1 MIRPWPQTMLWRTFL
16 LVAVLMLLSVLA
28 WFAIYRAYDREPRA
42 RQMAQLMESVVN
54 LTRSALLTAH
64 PEKRHALLLELS
76 DREGIHIYPVE
87 ENETIAPLPD
97 RQFLQ
102 LVAAQLRDQLGPQTR
117 LTLERNGDKAVF
129 VSFRIEEEDEN
140 EYWVALPRERI
151 ERVIPWQWIGWGLAA
166 LLLSLAGAYLLVFRI
181 TRPLKALAGAAMEI
195 GRGHTPAPVEESGPS
210 EITTLAQAFN
220 QMSADLA
227 RLDSDR
233 ALILA
238 GISHDLRTPLT
249 RLRMSI
255 ELSGADQATQESMAL
270 DIEEM
275 DQTIGQ
281 FLDFARDV
289 SGEALQE
296 TDLAALLKDLA
307 AN

>member
-1 MIRPWPQTMLWRTFL
+1 MRLWPHTLLWRTFL

-28 WFAIYRAYDREPRA
+28 WYGIYRAYDREPHA

-64 PEKRHALLLELS
+64 PDKRHALLLELS

-87 ENETIAPLPD
+87 ENETIAALPD
-97 RQFLQ
+97 RPLLQ
-102 LVAAQLRDQLGPQTR
+102 LVEAQLRRELGPQTR
-117 LTLERNGDKAVF
+117 LTLERNGEKAVF
-129 VSFRIEEEDEN
+129 VSFRIDEEDEN

-151 ERVIPWQWIGWGLAA
+151 ERVIPWQWMGWGLAA
-166 LLLSLAGAYLLVFRI
+166 LLLSLVGAYLIMFRV
-181 TRPLKALAGAAMEI
+181 TRPLKALSNAALEI
-195 GRGHTPAPVEESGPS
+195 GRGRTPTPVEEGGPT
-210 EITTLAQAFN
+210 EIAALARAFN
-220 QMSADLA
+220 QMSTDLA

-255 ELSGADQATQESMAL
+255 ELSGADAETQESMSL

-281 FLDFARDV
+281 FLDFAR
-289 SGEALQE
+289 
-296 TDLAALLKDLA
+296 
-307 AN
+307 